1 MKISRIGLT
10 ANIYKEGISQ
20 AIKEVIAS
28 IPSGIEL
35 VCMEEL
41 KGFGVEPRVGIAEGF
56 AGCDVVIAI
65 GGDGTLLRASRMV
78 EESET
83 PLLGIKMQSLGFL
96 TEDDPKK
103 AVSDLLEGRIIIQE
117 RMRLSISCET
127 PEGDAQ
133 TFTALNDVVL
143 HGVGV
148 SRVLHLRTMVDG
160 VTLGEYLS
168 DGVIIST
175 PTGSTAYSLAAG
187 GPIIN
192 PVTMKAIIVT
202 PLCPHSLSVRPV
214 VVSDEETVV
223 IDIVEEG
230 QETMLTVDGQ
240 QSCRIKPGD
249 IVSVRKSE
257 RVTRLV
263 TCADYEYYDLVR
275 RKLRWGGVHRRN

>member
-1 MKISRIGLT
+1 MNIARIGLT
-10 ANIYKEGISQ
+10 ANIYKEGIDR
-20 AIKEVIAS
+20 AIKEVIES
-28 IPSGIEL
+28 IPDEIEL
-35 VCMEEL
+35 ICMEEL
-41 KGFGVEPRVGIAEGF
+41 KGFGVPARVGIAEDF
-56 AGCDVVIAI
+56 TGCDIVVAI
-65 GGDGTLLRASRMV
+65 GGDGTLLRASRLV
-78 EESET
+78 EENET

-103 AVSDLLEGRIIIQE
+103 AVRDLLEGRIIVQE
-117 RMRLSISCET
+117 RMRLAISCET
-127 PEGDAQ
+127 AEEEGRS
-133 TFTALNDVVL
+133 FTALNDVVM

-148 SRVLHLRTMVDG
+148 SRVLHLSTRVDG

-214 VVSDEETVV
+214 VVSEDETVL

-249 IVSVRKSE
+249 IVRVRKSE
-257 RVTRLV
+257 KVTRLV

-275 RKLRWGGVHRRN
+275 RKLRWGGVNRRD